1 MEDDN
6 GLDLSLA
13 LPCGGD
19 SNTTKG
25 KIGSSSDN
33 RTEVSDRDTK
43 LINEF
48 KQFLDGSN
56 MQISSGMVS
65 QRIDSV
71 KPENF
76 FNNLSNTTV
85 ELDNSKN
92 ISTGV
97 FWALNGRSIEGEEN
111 RTDIREK
118 RKNVF
123 GETSQQKKREKES
136 DHSDL
141 HDKARVSHISI
152 NTDDGSTAEN
162 EDVADSEAEA
172 STSRQHLSEQDDVA
186 KRYVGSGLSEVRKD
200 FHGISESNVVELPG
214 QKRFSISSEKEF
226 KLGNMPHGVQFSAQP
241 LNIMN
246 MSQPLLAKDS
256 NLNSVPSRPN
266 YPLPTMMQ
274 VIAGTTSERTGSPSV
289 MPGTVP
295 LAVSYSSVQ
304 LPTLDKDNS
313 RLMVSNQQIHPSF
326 ASRVLLNS
334 DKHNDGLKI
343 TQVIPQ
349 KSSESKQHDGKALDH
364 GMGNGKLLSEGGS
377 SSHTEDDTKGSKASF
392 SSKDGPELPR
402 MEAFP
407 SEYPTIKPG
416 IAADLKFG
424 GCGSYPN
431 LPWVST
437 TAPGPNGRTISGV
450 TYRYS
455 PTQIRIVCACHG
467 LHMSPEEFVRHA
479 GEEPTNQDTS
489 TGILPNSNPATS
501 AQS

>member
-19 SNTTKG
+19 NNTSKG
-25 KIGSSSDN
+25 KIGTSSENRSDIN
-33 RTEVSDRDTK
+33 DRDTK

-48 KQFLDGSN
+48 KQFLDGGN
-56 MQISSGMVS
+56 MQIGSGMVS
-65 QRIDSV
+65 QRIDSA

-76 FNNLSNTTV
+76 FSNLSSNPADVDT
-85 ELDNSKN
+85 SKN
-92 ISTGV
+92 MNSGV
-97 FWALNGRSIEGEEN
+97 FWAVNDRPTEGEEN

-123 GETSQQKKREKES
+123 SETSQPKKREKET
-136 DHSDL
+136 DGSDL
-141 HDKARVSHISI
+141 QDKARASYISI

-172 STSRQHLSEQDDVA
+172 STSRQHMLHQDDLV
-186 KRYVGSGLSEVRKD
+186 KRYAGTALSEVRKD
-200 FHGISESNVVELPG
+200 FHGISESNVGELPR
-214 QKRFSISSEKEF
+214 QKRFSITSEREF
-226 KLGNMPHGVQFSAQP
+226 KVGNMPQSVQFPVQP
-241 LNIMN
+241 ANIVS
-246 MSQPLLAKDS
+246 MSQPLPAKDS
-256 NLNSVPSRPN
+256 KPDGVASRQLPN
-266 YPLPTMMQ
+266 MMQ
-274 VIAGTTSERTGSPSV
+274 VIAATNSERTGGQPV
-289 MPGTVP
+289 LPANAP
-295 LAVSYSSVQ
+295 LVVSYSSVP
-304 LPTLDKDNS
+304 LPALDKDNS
-313 RLMVSNQQIHPSF
+313 RPVVSHQQIHPSF
-326 ASRVLLNS
+326 VNRVSMHS
-334 DKHNDGLKI
+334 DKHMDNVKMS
-343 TQVIPQ
+343 QVIPQ
-349 KSSESKQHDGKALDH
+349 KMSESKQHDGKALDYATA
-364 GMGNGKLLSEGGS
+364 NGKLLAEGGS
-377 SSHTEDDTKGSKASF
+377 STHTDDDTKGSKVPLRP
-392 SSKDGPELPR
+392 KDRPEPPR
-402 MEAFP
+402 TEAFP

-455 PTQIRIVCACHG
+455 PTQIKIVCACHG

-479 GEEPTNQDTS
+479 AEEPTKPDTG
-489 TGILPNSNPATS
+489 TGVLPTSNPATS